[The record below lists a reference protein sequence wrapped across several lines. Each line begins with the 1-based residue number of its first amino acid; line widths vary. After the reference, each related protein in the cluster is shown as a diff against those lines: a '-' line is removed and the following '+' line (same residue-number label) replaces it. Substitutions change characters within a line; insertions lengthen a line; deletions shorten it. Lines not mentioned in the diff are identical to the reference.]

1 MSVKTVETAAK
12 TAKKKA
18 FNFGQFY
25 GKYGIFIILA
35 VIFAAASVAVP
46 GFFSEYNLTSVL
58 LSIACTTVLAL
69 GATFVIILGNINIA
83 YGSELAFIGCIACM
97 VDVATGSVVL
107 ALLAALAIGLVLGAL
122 TGFVIT
128 KFNIPAFIMTLALT
142 EAARGG
148 AVLVTGGKTI
158 SGLSDPF
165 RFLGQGYVGPI
176 PMAIIIL
183 VIAFIIMW
191 IILNKTPFG
200 RYLYAVGGNAK
211 AAEASGISPK
221 KVILKAYILDGI
233 LVGISSVVL
242 MSRLNSGVP
251 GAAVSYEMD
260 AITAVVVGGT
270 SMSGGSGTLFGT
282 IVGAIIVGII
292 NNVQTLMGVDSN
304 MQKIVKGC
312 IIVAAVIIDVVTK
325 NSAKKAR

>member
-35 VIFAAASVAVP
+35 VIFIAASVAVP

-97 VDVATGSVVL
+97 VDVATDSVVL

-221 KVILKAYILDGI
+221 RVILKAYILDGI

>member
-1 MSVKTVETAAK
+1 MSEKTIQ
-12 TAKKKA
+12 KKK

-35 VIFAAASVAVP
+35 VIFVVASVAVP
-46 GFFSEYNLTSVL
+46 GFLSKYNLTNVM

-69 GATFVIILGNINIA
+69 GATFVIILGHINIS
-83 YGSELAFIGCIACM
+83 YGSQLAFIGCIACL
-97 VDVATGSVVL
+97 VNAATGS
-107 ALLAALAIGLVLGAL
+107 ALLAVIVALAIGLVMGTI

-128 KFNIPAFIMTLALT
+128 KFSIPAFIVTLAIT

-148 AVLVTGGKTI
+148 AVMVTGGNTV
-158 SGLSDPF
+158 SGLSDSF

-183 VIAFIIMW
+183 MLCFAVMW
-191 IILNKTPFG
+191 VILNKTPFG
-200 RYLYAVGGNAK
+200 RYVYAVGGNDK
-211 AAEASGISPK
+211 AASASGINPK
-221 KVILKAYILDGI
+221 KIVLKAYIMDGL
-233 LVGISSVVL
+233 LVGVSSVLL
-242 MSRLNSGVP
+242 MSRMNSGVP
-251 GAAVSYEMD
+251 GAAVGYEMD

-304 MQKIVKGC
+304 IQKIVKGL
-312 IIVAAVIIDVVTK
+312 IIVVAVIIDVVTK